1 MDKIIKI
8 GVLGAGRGRS
18 MIQYASKAENAKLVA
33 ICDYSEFQIERVKK
47 QLEDDSITYYTS
59 FDEFLNHDMDAVVL
73 ANYATEHAPFAI
85 KCLEKGLNVISEVLP
100 CQTMKQAVELCE
112 AVEKSGKIYAYAEN
126 YCYMPATYEMKKL
139 YKSGAVGEFEYGE
152 GEYMHNCESI
162 WDMITFGEEDHWRNN
177 MYATFYCT
185 HSIGPLIHI
194 TGLRPVSVTG
204 FEMPF
209 NARMARMGAKAGNAA
224 VEMITLEN
232 GALIK
237 SLHGVG
243 CSKDSIWYSVYGADG
258 RMESAREDA
267 KHGDFGRVYLNNPD
281 NFSVKSYEPVGEFD
295 DIAKEF
301 GHGNSDFYTMYHAVE
316 AIKGNPEADY
326 IDVYEALDMFLP
338 GLLGYR
344 SILNGGVPVAIP
356 NFRNK
361 AEREAFRNDTTCTDP
376 KVAGDML
383 IPSYSKGN
391 PEIPQEIYEGHKK
404 TWKPRASAQNKQLK
418 LLVFPKDKTI
428 PALPEG
434 YSIRNYQ
441 GEEDI
446 PHWIRVCNNGLV
458 GYGADNSAFTD
469 CMEGI
474 DVFKDCFFI
483 CNEENFPVATI
494 TAVRKHPKTELG
506 LVHMV
511 SVADTERGKGL
522 GRILCAL
529 AEKHFFDNGVEMATL
544 TTDDHRIPACK
555 SYLSAGWVPVNHDTD
570 MVIRWT
576 RVMERFGIKELQ
588 MYTEEGEKDVL
599 LVNEKV

>member
-47 QLEDDSITYYTS
+47 QLEDDTITYYTS

-361 AEREAFRNDTTCTDP
+361 EEREAFRNDTTCTDP

-391 PEIPQEIYEGHKK
+391 PEIPQEIYDGHKK

-418 LLVFPKDKTI
+418 LLVFPKDKEI

-446 PHWIRVCNNGLV
+446 AHWIRICNNGLV
-458 GYGADNSAFTD
+458 SYGADNTAFTG

-474 DVFKDCFFI
+474 DVNKDCFFI

-522 GRILCAL
+522 GTILCAI